1 MHSKVIELRAIE
13 FNKTLI
19 GLSFEQAAVLIAL
32 EIESLKKRYTL
43 SSARSALGAYRKT
56 ASKELKPLFAVT
68 KDEQYQIERN
78 YNKKIVE
85 KSNAMEQIDMSG
97 LIKTAVGL
105 LDSSKVS
112 EVICAL
118 ALLTGRRLAEIV
130 CTIKLSATATPNK
143 AAFVG
148 QLKKRENETNGYE
161 IFILSDFA
169 KIKEAAN
176 WVRTK
181 AGDLTAQQGYR
192 KYSNAAAAACLQ
204 HFEKYLGYCSTHDLR
219 KAYAAIIVHLYKP
232 KSVSQNAFLSKNL
245 GHSDSDLTTANV
257 YQKYFV

>member
-97 LIKTAVGL
+97 LIKTAIGL

-148 QLKKRENETNGYE
+148 QLKKRIEENAPKGYE
-161 IFILSDFA
+161 IFILSDFET
-169 KIKEAAN
+169 IKNAAV
-176 WVRTK
+176 WVRMK
-181 AGDLTAQQGYR
+181 VGELSPEKGYSR
-192 KYSNAAAAACLQ
+192 HSNACNR
-204 HFEKYLGYCSTHDLR
+204 ST
-219 KAYAAIIVHLYKP
+219 
-232 KSVSQNAFLSKNL
+232 
-245 GHSDSDLTTANV
+245 
-257 YQKYFV
+257 